1 MYVSKYRAATVAV
14 AIPLT
19 FRSLFIY
26 EVNFKSEKGTVKC
39 DGSPSVAT
47 ALKPLLAFKVHTF
60 SSKETK
66 WHWWPSSSFFVRVDT
81 SQDGLGS
88 KPLQTFYYIGILDV
102 ATFNKLFQRHFI

>member
-47 ALKPLLAFKVHTF
+47 ALKPLLAFKVPF
-60 SSKETK
+60 LFK
-66 WHWWPSSSFFVRVDT
+66 WHWWPS
-81 SQDGLGS
+81 
-88 KPLQTFYYIGILDV
+88 
-102 ATFNKLFQRHFI
+102 